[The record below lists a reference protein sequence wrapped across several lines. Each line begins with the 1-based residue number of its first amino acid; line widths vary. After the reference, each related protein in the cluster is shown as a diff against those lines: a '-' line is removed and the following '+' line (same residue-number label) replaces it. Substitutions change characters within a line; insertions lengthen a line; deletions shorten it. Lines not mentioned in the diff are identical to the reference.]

1 VDSEVSTVIKWWH
14 KIFSQQ
20 SSRNDYWYYPEDPVD
35 YGWFKRSSVALAI
48 FGILYFA
55 NISETTLGTIVIDG
69 VHQVMTV
76 DTDVTVIARQVST
89 YLPQNVAALVPK
101 AFPTA
106 VQQVDPFKYMSKP
119 MEGKII
125 TPFGNQ
131 AKSTITASTAPVSTI
146 QQGSNGI
153 VISAQSGS
161 PVRAAAQGKII
172 EISTNESGKVV
183 RITHS
188 QELET
193 VYMGLQ
199 DVLVSPQDLV
209 AQGQVI
215 GRLAKKSQNNGA
227 LYFEVREQ
235 GQPTDPLIRLKDP
248 YQ

>member
-1 VDSEVSTVIKWWH
+1 MIKWWQ
-14 KIFSQQ
+14 KIFPQQ

-35 YGWFKRSSVALAI
+35 YGWIKRSGIALAI
-48 FGILYFA
+48 FGIIYFV
-55 NISETTLGTIVIDG
+55 NISGTSLGAIVIDG

-76 DTDVTVIARQVST
+76 DTDVTVISRQVST

-119 MEGKII
+119 IEGKMV
-125 TPFGNQ
+125 TAFGNQ
-131 AKSTITASTAPVSTI
+131 AKSTIATSSPPVSTI

-153 VISAQSGS
+153 VISAQPGS
-161 PVRAAAQGKII
+161 PIRAAAQGKIT
-172 EISTNESGKVV
+172 EISTNENGKIV

-215 GRLAKKSQNNGA
+215 GRLAKKNQNNGE